1 MAMGRSYAG
10 RLSSYLARAVAAGN
24 SEQGLVCFIFRF
36 LRGHQD
42 DRCKMTDGLV
52 SMLPSSDG
60 TDGKAI
66 MLYQEGRAGIC
77 VVGGNA
83 YGTVLVNTR
92 IQ

>member
-1 MAMGRSYAG
+1 
-10 RLSSYLARAVAAGN
+10 
-24 SEQGLVCFIFRF
+24 
-36 LRGHQD
+36 
-42 DRCKMTDGLV
+42 MTDGLV

>member
-1 MAMGRSYAG
+1 
-10 RLSSYLARAVAAGN
+10 
-24 SEQGLVCFIFRF
+24 
-36 LRGHQD
+36 
-42 DRCKMTDGLV
+42 MTDGFV
-52 SMLPSSDG
+52 SMLPSS
-60 TDGKAI
+60 DGKAI